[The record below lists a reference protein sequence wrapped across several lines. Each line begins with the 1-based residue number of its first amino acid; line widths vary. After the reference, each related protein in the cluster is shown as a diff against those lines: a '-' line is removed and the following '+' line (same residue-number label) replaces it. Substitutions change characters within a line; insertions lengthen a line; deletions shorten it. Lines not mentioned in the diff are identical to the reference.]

1 MERIERYMIEQ
12 GVMKMWH
19 HVEGP
24 YLYQDIHTLHHK
36 ARSAEQHLKAINCAA
51 EQLFGE
57 QLALTAA
64 ELEQQITNLLE
75 QNGIWPNGSTKVTL
89 KLNAVGEYFIESGEP
104 TIYAGYAL
112 RSIQPKACYITI
124 DAPYPTLPSSAM
136 EQTRQLADARAQQ
149 LCYDRAIIC
158 NAEKAITA
166 DVTRPMILCGGRTL
180 LMHPSTKATV
190 EGSRVV
196 EVATKLG
203 YSIRLREV
211 TMEDLAKAEEVMLL
225 DWLGIT
231 SLSYIGERP
240 YTWFVAEHFAQEME
254 QEYNK
259 TKTR

>member
-1 MERIERYMIEQ
+1 MIEQ
-12 GVMKMWH
+12 GVTKMWH

-24 YLYQDIHTLHHK
+24 YLYQDIHTIHHK
-36 ARSAEQHLKAINCAA
+36 ARSAEQHLNAINCAA

-57 QLALTAA
+57 RISLTAT
-64 ELEQQITNLLE
+64 ELEQQITKLLE
-75 QNGIWPNGSTKVTL
+75 HNCIWPNGSTKVTL

-112 RSIQPKACYITI
+112 RSIQPKACYVTI

-136 EQTRQLADARAQQ
+136 EQTRRLADVRAQQ
-149 LCYDRAIIC
+149 QGYDRAIIC
-158 NAEKAITA
+158 NTEKVVAA
-166 DVTRPMILCGGRTL
+166 DATRPMILCGGRTL

-190 EGSRVV
+190 EGSRVI
-196 EVATKLG
+196 EVAAKLG

-211 TMEDLAKAEEVMLL
+211 RVEDLAKAEEVMLL
-225 DWLGIT
+225 DWLGVT
-231 SLSYIGERP
+231 SLSYIGKRP